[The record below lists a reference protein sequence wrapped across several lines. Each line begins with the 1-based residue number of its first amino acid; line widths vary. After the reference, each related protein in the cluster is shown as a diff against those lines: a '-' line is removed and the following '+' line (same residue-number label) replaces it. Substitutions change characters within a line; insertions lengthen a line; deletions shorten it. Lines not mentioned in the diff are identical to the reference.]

1 MLCSLENFSLILAVI
16 PSQSSGMLGRHA
28 ATCFG
33 KSISSLVS
41 GHGKQGILDLY
52 MQAGDQLKSTMA
64 MEKRHSEPV
73 YAERGSIKKHVHL
86 NRLYLATVTQIGVNG
101 KKKQMRKMFTNK

>member
-28 ATCFG
+28 ATSFA
-33 KSISSLVS
+33 KSISCLVS

-64 MEKRHSEPV
+64 MEKWHFGPV
-73 YAERGSIKKHVHL
+73 YAEGDQLRST
-86 NRLYLATVTQIGVNG
+86 YT
-101 KKKQMRKMFTNK
+101 